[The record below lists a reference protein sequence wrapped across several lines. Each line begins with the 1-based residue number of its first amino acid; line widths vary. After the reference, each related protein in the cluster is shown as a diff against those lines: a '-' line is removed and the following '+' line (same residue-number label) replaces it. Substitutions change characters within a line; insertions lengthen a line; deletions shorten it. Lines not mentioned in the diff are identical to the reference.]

1 MRSDLLDVVSLEGI
15 QNRAEI
21 KIGHMRR
28 RIRK

>member
-1 MRSDLLDVVSLEGI
+1 MRGKVLDTVSVEGS

-21 KIGHMRR
+21 KIGHFRR